1 MSGPWEDYASGPWDD
16 YKKPK
21 SGGTNF
27 GKEIARQVGLTARYI
42 PEGLAELGGLV
53 ANPINSLIN
62 MGLKASG
69 AKYRQGTDLGA
80 GASRQLDR
88 AGLPK
93 PRTGTERVVGDMSR
107 AVVGTAP
114 FVGAGQLGAKAATG
128 VTRGVMAA
136 LADAPKLQAGYAAA
150 SAGGGGAAREAK
162 LGPAGILAGSI
173 LPLLA
178 GPGAV
183 AAAGPTRRAFQ
194 TMRGNVDVA
203 PRAREIISGT
213 IADDLLSP
221 RDIGPMLDNARANG
235 VNLSLMD
242 LGDNLRGLG
251 AAASRKPGVG
261 RRLIT
266 SMVDTR
272 QGEQN
277 ARIRGAIGRD
287 LGEIVNPFEQ
297 SDALMKQAGEAASP
311 LYRKAYSNPA
321 INSPEIESLLA
332 TPAGRSALSRA
343 RTIAANERRDPAKM
357 GFSLDADGN
366 VVLNP
371 SNAGLH
377 GTQAEAR
384 AARDAIAEQLA
395 NAQRRASASLSP
407 AQHSDEITQLT
418 KQLDEA
424 DAALQ
429 GVDETLAAAPTAD
442 VATTQRVYSPQTLDY
457 VKRGLDDVVEANRDK
472 VTRRLALDE
481 GGRAENSVRG
491 QFREELKRLNPDYGE
506 ALAAYAGPASAK
518 QAMEAG
524 KGALNYSDQEIER
537 AVSNLSAGD
546 RDQFALG
553 FRSAMAEALD
563 RRVDGGD
570 KVKALLGS
578 PRKRQAL
585 AKVFGG
591 EDGFNRFLET
601 MSQERMA
608 SETYGAVRLGSP
620 SANRL
625 EEGADAAQKFERGTR
640 AAADLAT
647 GNVGGMVSNG
657 LNALRDF
664 HRFGLG
670 KTAQRTR
677 DEVAALLSEL
687 DPVIV
692 RSALEK
698 AIRDNAARLNRNGPA
713 KNIKLGTIN
722 AVRTAP
728 QIRRDDR

>member
-1 MSGPWEDYASGPWDD
+1 
-16 YKKPK
+16 
-21 SGGTNF
+21 
-27 GKEIARQVGLTARYI
+27 
-42 PEGLAELGGLV
+42 
-53 ANPINSLIN
+53 
-62 MGLKASG
+62 
-69 AKYRQGTDLGA
+69 
-80 GASRQLDR
+80 
-88 AGLPK
+88 
-93 PRTGTERVVGDMSR
+93 
-107 AVVGTAP
+107 
-114 FVGAGQLGAKAATG
+114 
-128 VTRGVMAA
+128 
-136 LADAPKLQAGYAAA
+136 
-150 SAGGGGAAREAK
+150 
-162 LGPAGILAGSI
+162 
-173 LPLLA
+173 
-178 GPGAV
+178 
-183 AAAGPTRRAFQ
+183 
-194 TMRGNVDVA
+194 
-203 PRAREIISGT
+203 
-213 IADDLLSP
+213 
-221 RDIGPMLDNARANG
+221 
-235 VNLSLMD
+235 
-242 LGDNLRGLG
+242 
-251 AAASRKPGVG
+251 
-261 RRLIT
+261 
-266 SMVDTR
+266 
-272 QGEQN
+272 
-277 ARIRGAIGRD
+277 
-287 LGEIVNPFEQ
+287 
-297 SDALMKQAGEAASP
+297 MKQAGEAASP

-722 AVRTAP
+722 AVRSAP